1 MLFFLWP
8 KNFFYGGDRILYM
21 CNLHNIFLAGKIK
34 EYKRGEERRKKAT
47 KKCRMESE
55 IRQEKGLHEA
65 KMAEMCYGNDT
76 GHSIYFC
83 QAKM

>member
-34 EYKRGEERRKKAT
+34 EYKRGGREKEKSDEKMQDGVGNTARKGVT
-47 KKCRMESE
+47 
-55 IRQEKGLHEA
+55 
-65 KMAEMCYGNDT
+65 
-76 GHSIYFC
+76 
-83 QAKM
+83 